1 MTKNTIMG
9 HIINLLSIAY
19 ADGSITEEEKNLICN
34 ISDNLGLTNEEFNHC
49 LATWQE
55 TDEDILKVSMP
66 EAEEDRI
73 AFLKNMTLLMMID
86 GEIDENERQYIFNAA
101 EEYGFD
107 GEQAVNYLIKQIQ
120 EEYGGGGEAEEE
132 EQEEDEEEDELFEG
146 VDDENRIDSVWYDLE
161 SKDIEEAFETIFASA
176 LRNEKARN
184 IFLVIPGIDTRLFRL
199 AEEQIEKVKKT
210 AEKGYP
216 VAKYVLGRYY
226 QVVKPEGSTMGDAG
240 ALLKAAADDGIAD
253 AYWALAT
260 MVEQGYYGPVNT
272 ETYDSLMGSALEK
285 GSGMAIRKQLLDIVY
300 GLHGMKANPK
310 KAIDTVVNKIYIN
323 EEAEKTYPYFYAVM
337 GDAYKEMGN
346 ESKADECY
354 EKAVDL
360 GYFEASAS
368 RFVNKLSGPNA
379 EFNREVFNFFLD
391 FGCDGK
397 DPNCFLYRALEG
409 IHFYDKKDATQ
420 QQVLTEKIKEDLET
434 AVDLGQGRAA
444 FYLGY
449 CNYYGKYGF
458 AEDNNAAWQ
467 WFCKGIDL
475 EDGYAYGGLAQMID
489 EGFCPQGLPEDFAA
503 TCRLNGLRRGNLSLL
518 DKVME
523 AYRAGK
529 LQDCADEIEKIYIP
543 MTQQED
549 DNSSISTL
557 VVVNAEGKALLCHVE
572 KSEWNGVPAL
582 IGAKRLAPIRVNGLD
597 EIGKRIGLTDRLTA
611 WTDLE
616 APRKGLPVNAVAAK
630 FYPGVIAGDIVFSL
644 ADNLYDP
651 MPFYGTEE
659 ALALISALGADLVN
673 PEVQELNVLVRE
685 RKPIQPTRSMLV
697 NDGFIARVEP
707 DCKAYIMPCGKNFY
721 SLFEEDIYDPA
732 RVQKLYEVGQR
743 LGLPGRLTMWTE
755 NTALRKQIVMVNT
768 FADNP
773 VGMCYYPGKVVDNI
787 FVAMEDENYN
797 VMMFSSPA
805 QLKATLMAMGLKP
818 QYSIEVK
825 EG

>member
-9 HIINLLSIAY
+9 HIINLLTIAY

-86 GEIDENERQYIFNAA
+86 GEIDENERQYISNAA
-101 EEYGFD
+101 EEYGFN

-120 EEYGGGGEAEEE
+120 EEYGGGEENE
-132 EQEEDEEEDELFEG
+132 EEEDELFEG
-146 VDDENRIDSVWYDLE
+146 VDDENNIDSVWYDLE
-161 SKDIEEAFETIFASA
+161 SKDIEEAFDTIYVSA
-176 LRNEKARN
+176 LRNEVARN

-199 AEEQIEKVKKT
+199 TEEQIDLVKMT

-216 VAKYVLGRYY
+216 LAKYVLGRYY

-379 EFNREVFNFFLD
+379 EFNRETFNFFLD

-549 DNSSISTL
+549 DNSAISTL

-787 FVAMEDENYN
+787 FVAMEDENFN

-805 QLKATLMAMGLKP
+805 QLKTVLMAMGLKP
-818 QYSIEVK
+818 QDIIEVK

>member
-86 GEIDENERQYIFNAA
+86 GEIDENERQYISDAA
-101 EEYGFD
+101 ELYGFN

-132 EQEEDEEEDELFEG
+132 EQEEEEEEDELFEG
-146 VDDENRIDSVWYDLE
+146 VDDENNIDSVWYDLE
-161 SKDIEEAFETIFASA
+161 SKNIEEAFDTIYVSA
-176 LRNEKARN
+176 LRNEVARN

-199 AEEQIEKVKKT
+199 TEEQIDLVKMT

-216 VAKYVLGRYY
+216 LAKYVLGRYY
-226 QVVKPEGSTMGDAG
+226 QVVRPEGSTIGDAG
-240 ALLKAAADDGIAD
+240 ELLKAAADEGVAD
-253 AYWALAT
+253 AFWALAT
-260 MVEQGYYGPVNT
+260 MVEDGYYGPVNK
-272 ETYDSLMGSALEK
+272 ENYDNLMGSALEG
-285 GSGMAIRKQLLDIVY
+285 GSGMAIRKQLLDMVY

-310 KAIDTVVNKIYIN
+310 KAIDTILNKIYTSEIN
-323 EEAEKTYPYFYAVM
+323 EKTYPYFYAVM

-368 RFVNKLSGPNA
+368 RFVNKLSGANA
-379 EFNREVFNFFLD
+379 EFNREMFNFFLD

-409 IHFYDKKDATQ
+409 IHFYDKKDAAQ

-475 EDGYAYGGLAQMID
+475 EDGYAYGGLAQMVD

-518 DKVME
+518 DKVLE

-549 DNSSISTL
+549 DNSAVSTL
-557 VVVNAEGKALLCHVE
+557 VVVNADGKALLCHVE

-616 APRKGLPVNAVAAK
+616 APRKGLPVNAVSAQ
-630 FYPGVIAGDIVFSL
+630 FYPGIIAGDIVFSL

-673 PEVQELNVLVRE
+673 PEVQELNVLVKE
-685 RKPIQPTRSMLV
+685 RKPIQPTRSMLS

-707 DCKAYIMPCGKNFY
+707 DCKTYILTCGKDFFK
-721 SLFEEDIYDPA
+721 LFEEEMYDPA
-732 RVQKLYEVGQR
+732 RLDSLYAVGQR
-743 LGLPGRLTMWTE
+743 LTLPGRLTAWID
-755 NTALRKQIVMVNT
+755 NTALRKQM
-768 FADNP
+768 
-773 VGMCYYPGKVVDNI
+773 VGMNTIKDNIVGNSFYPGKVADNI
-787 FVAMEDENYN
+787 FIGMEDENFN
-797 VMMFSSPA
+797 MMTFSSAA
-805 QLKATLMAMGLKP
+805 QLKIALMALGIMPGD
-818 QYSIEVK
+818 IMEVK
-825 EG
+825 D

>member
-1 MTKNTIMG
+1 MTKNIIMG

-19 ADGSITEEEKNLICN
+19 ADGSITEEEKNLICS

-86 GEIDENERQYIFNAA
+86 GEINENEREYISNAA
-101 EEYGFD
+101 EVYGFN
-107 GEQAVNYLIKQIQ
+107 GEQAVNYLINQIQ
-120 EEYGGGGEAEEE
+120 EEFGGSGEGEEE
-132 EQEEDEEEDELFEG
+132 EEEDELFEG
-146 VDDENRIDSVWYDLE
+146 VDDENRIDLVWYDLE
-161 SKDIEEAFETIFASA
+161 SKDIEEAFDTIYLSA
-176 LRNEKARN
+176 LRNEQARD
-184 IFLVIPGIDTRLFRL
+184 IFLVIPNIDTRLFRL
-199 AEEQIEKVKKT
+199 TEEQIDLVKMT

-216 VAKYVLGRYY
+216 LAKYVLGRYY
-226 QVVKPEGSTMGDAG
+226 QVVRPEGSTMGDAG
-240 ALLKAAADDGIAD
+240 ELLKAAADEGIAD
-253 AYWALAT
+253 AYFALAT
-260 MVEQGYYGPVNT
+260 MVEQGYYGPVNID
-272 ETYDSLMGSALEK
+272 TYDELISTALKEGSA
-285 GSGMAIRKQLLDIVY
+285 MAIRSHLLDTVH

-310 KAIDTVVNKIYIN
+310 KAIDSIVNKIFVD
-323 EEAEKTYPYFYAVM
+323 EESEKLYPYLYAVM
-337 GDAYKEMGN
+337 GDAYKAMGN
-346 ESKADECY
+346 EAQADTCY
-354 EKAVDL
+354 EKAIDL
-360 GYFEASAS
+360 GYFEAYAD
-368 RFVNKLSGPNA
+368 RFANKLTGPNA
-379 EFNREVFNFFLD
+379 EWNREMFNMFLD
-391 FGCDGK
+391 FGCDNK
-397 DPNCFLYRALEG
+397 DPKSFLYRALEH
-409 IHFYDKKDATQ
+409 IHFFDKKDAAQ
-420 QQVLTEKIKEDLET
+420 QAALTDKIKEDLET
-434 AVDLGQGRAA
+434 AVALGQGRAA

-449 CNYYGKYGF
+449 CYYYGKYGF
-458 AEDNNAAWQ
+458 EEDNNAAWR
-467 WFCKGIDL
+467 WFCKGMDM
-475 EDGYAYGGLAQMID
+475 EDGYAYGGLAQMVE

-503 TCRLNGLRRGNLSLL
+503 TCRLNGLRRGNMSLL
-518 DKVME
+518 DKVLE

-529 LQDCADEIEKIYIP
+529 LKDCADEIERIYIP
-543 MTQQED
+543 MLEQED
-549 DNSSISTL
+549 EAPAVSTL
-557 VVVNAEGKALLCHVE
+557 VIVNPEGKALLCHVE

-597 EIGKRIGLTDRLTA
+597 EIGKGIGLTDRLTA

-616 APRKGLPVNAVAAK
+616 APRKELPINTIAAQ
-630 FYPGVIAGDIVFSL
+630 FYPGVIAGDIVFSM

-659 ALALISALGADLVN
+659 AVALIQALGADLVN
-673 PEVQELNVLVRE
+673 PDVQELNVLVKE
-685 RKPIQPTRSMLV
+685 RKPIQPTRSMLI

-721 SLFEEDIYDPA
+721 TLFEEDIYDPA

-805 QLKATLMAMGLKP
+805 QLKAALMAMGLKP
-818 QYSIEVK
+818 QDIIEVK
-825 EG
+825 D

>member
-1 MTKNTIMG
+1 MG

-86 GEIDENERQYIFNAA
+86 GEIDENERQYISNAA
-101 EEYGFD
+101 EEYGFN

-120 EEYGGGGEAEEE
+120 EEYGGGEENE
-132 EQEEDEEEDELFEG
+132 EEEDELFEG

-161 SKDIEEAFETIFASA
+161 SKDIEEAFETIYASA

-199 AEEQIEKVKKT
+199 TEEQIEKVKKT

-216 VAKYVLGRYY
+216 LAKYVLGRYY

-285 GSGMAIRKQLLDIVY
+285 GCGMAIRKQLLDIVY

-368 RFVNKLSGPNA
+368 RFVNKISGPNA
-379 EFNREVFNFFLD
+379 EFNREMFNFLLD

-397 DPNCFLYRALEG
+397 DPNSFLYRALEG
-409 IHFYDKKDATQ
+409 VHFYENKDVTQ
-420 QQVLTEKIKEDLET
+420 QQVLTMKIKEDLEK

-449 CNYYGKYGF
+449 CHYYGKGVTQDYEKAFLYFSRAASFDEGDAINMLGLMYRCGDYVNANERFSWEILKYGRRVIPWDLNLDSHPSNLLAIGQGLAYGWGCDINIEEAEKYLKEAERVFEYQVKKGRKYAKEGLRKTKRNLEVIESWKKPLTKEQVMDKDNYIEMSSKRDVYDVQIPISKPRFDYLVNHYNATDHNSKWVMIPDSLCFLIYDRQTRYCIFKGEYQFLENNINDNESAF
-458 AEDNNAAWQ
+458 AVITKFIINKDKHQ
-467 WFCKGIDL
+467 RPRGID
-475 EDGYAYGGLAQMID
+475 D
-489 EGFCPQGLPEDFAA
+489 DF
-503 TCRLNGLRRGNLSLL
+503 
-518 DKVME
+518 
-523 AYRAGK
+523 K
-529 LQDCADEIEKIYIP
+529 LFSDLIEK
-543 MTQQED
+543 
-549 DNSSISTL
+549 
-557 VVVNAEGKALLCHVE
+557 
-572 KSEWNGVPAL
+572 
-582 IGAKRLAPIRVNGLD
+582 
-597 EIGKRIGLTDRLTA
+597 
-611 WTDLE
+611 DL
-616 APRKGLPVNAVAAK
+616 
-630 FYPGVIAGDIVFSL
+630 
-644 ADNLYDP
+644 
-651 MPFYGTEE
+651 
-659 ALALISALGADLVN
+659 
-673 PEVQELNVLVRE
+673 
-685 RKPIQPTRSMLV
+685 
-697 NDGFIARVEP
+697 
-707 DCKAYIMPCGKNFY
+707 
-721 SLFEEDIYDPA
+721 
-732 RVQKLYEVGQR
+732 
-743 LGLPGRLTMWTE
+743 
-755 NTALRKQIVMVNT
+755 
-768 FADNP
+768 
-773 VGMCYYPGKVVDNI
+773 
-787 FVAMEDENYN
+787 
-797 VMMFSSPA
+797 
-805 QLKATLMAMGLKP
+805 
-818 QYSIEVK
+818 
-825 EG
+825 

>member
-86 GEIDENERQYIFNAA
+86 GEIDENERQYISNAA
-101 EEYGFD
+101 EEYGFN

-120 EEYGGGGEAEEE
+120 EEYGGGEENE
-132 EQEEDEEEDELFEG
+132 EEEDELFEG

-161 SKDIEEAFETIFASA
+161 SKDIEEAFETIYASA

-199 AEEQIEKVKKT
+199 TEEQIEKVKKT

-216 VAKYVLGRYY
+216 LAKYVLGRYY

-285 GSGMAIRKQLLDIVY
+285 GCGMAIRKQLLDIVY

-368 RFVNKLSGPNA
+368 RFVNKISGPNA
-379 EFNREVFNFFLD
+379 EFNREMFNFLLD

-397 DPNCFLYRALEG
+397 DPNSFLYRALEG
-409 IHFYDKKDATQ
+409 VHFYENKDVTQ
-420 QQVLTEKIKEDLET
+420 QQVLTMKIKEDLEK

-449 CNYYGKYGF
+449 CHYYGKYGF

-467 WFCKGIDL
+467 WFCKGMDM
-475 EDGYAYGGLAQMID
+475 EDGYAFGGLAQMVE
-489 EGFCPQGLPEDFAA
+489 EGFCPQGLPEGFAD

-518 DKVME
+518 DKVLE

-529 LQDCADEIEKIYIP
+529 LQDCTDEIEKTYIP
-543 MTQQED
+543 LTERED
-549 DNSSISTL
+549 DNSAISTL

-572 KSEWNGVPAL
+572 KSDWNGVPAL

-616 APRKGLPVNAVAAK
+616 APRKGLPINAVATQ

-659 ALALISALGADLVN
+659 ALALIRALGAELVN
-673 PEVQELNVLVRE
+673 PDVQELNVLVRE

-697 NDGFIARVEP
+697 NDGFIARVES
-707 DCKAYIMPCGKNFY
+707 DCKAYIMPSGKNFY
-721 SLFEEDIYDPA
+721 TLFEEDIYDPA

-755 NTALRKQIVMVNT
+755 NTALRKQIVMANT

-787 FVAMEDENYN
+787 YVAMEDENYN

-818 QYSIEVK
+818 QDIIEVK

>member
-818 QYSIEVK
+818 QDIIEVK

>member
-300 GLHGMKANPK
+300 RLHRVKNNPK

-420 QQVLTEKIKEDLET
+420 QQVLTEKINEDLET

-818 QYSIEVK
+818 QDIIEVK

>member
-1 MTKNTIMG
+1 MNKNTKLG

-19 ADGSITEEEKNLICN
+19 ADGNITEEEKQLIYNIAQNLE
-34 ISDNLGLTNEEFNHC
+34 LTDEEFNNC
-49 LATWQE
+49 VATWQE

-86 GEIDENERQYIFNAA
+86 GEINENERQYISNAA
-101 EEYGFD
+101 EQYGFD
-107 GEQAVNYLIKQIQ
+107 GDQAVNYLIKQIQ
-120 EEYGGGGEAEEE
+120 EEYGGSD
-132 EQEEDEEEDELFEG
+132 EEDDLFEG
-146 VDDENRIDSVWYDLE
+146 VDDEHCINAVWYDLE
-161 SKDIEEAFETIFASA
+161 SKDIEEAFDTIYVSA
-176 LRNEKARN
+176 LRNEHARN
-184 IFLVIPGIDTRLFRL
+184 IFLVIPGVDTRLFRMT
-199 AEEQIEKVKKT
+199 EEQVDLVKMT
-210 AEKGYP
+210 AKKGFP
-216 VAKYVLGRYY
+216 LAKYVLGRYY

-240 ALLKAAADDGIAD
+240 ELLKAAADEGIAD
-253 AYWALAT
+253 AYFALAT
-260 MVEQGYYGPVNT
+260 MVEQGYYGTVNK
-272 ETYDSLMGSALEK
+272 ETYDSLMDSALEG
-285 GSGMAIRKQLLDIVY
+285 GSGMAIRRQLLDMVY

-310 KAIDTVVNKIYIN
+310 KAIDTIVNKIYTSEVN
-323 EEAEKTYPYFYAVM
+323 EKTYPYFYAVM

-368 RFVNKLSGPNA
+368 RFVNKISGPNA
-379 EFNREVFNFFLD
+379 EFNREIFNFFLD

-409 IHFYDKKDATQ
+409 IHFYDKKDIAQ
-420 QQVLTEKIKEDLET
+420 QQVLTEKIKEDLEK

-458 AEDNNAAWQ
+458 AEDNSAAWQ
-467 WFCKGIDL
+467 WFCKGMDL
-475 EDGYAYGGLAQMID
+475 EDGYAFGGLAQMVD
-489 EGFCPQGLPEDFAA
+489 EGFCPQGLPEDFSA

-518 DKVME
+518 DKVLE
-523 AYRAGK
+523 SYRAGK
-529 LQDCADEIEKIYIP
+529 LQDCAHEIEQIYIP

-549 DNSSISTL
+549 DNSAISTL
-557 VVVNAEGKALLCHVE
+557 VVINAEGKALLCHVE

-582 IGAKRLAPIRVNGLD
+582 IGAKRLAPIRVDGLE
-597 EIGKRIGLTDRLTA
+597 EIGKRIGLTEHLTA

-616 APRKGLPVNAVAAK
+616 APRKGLPINAVAAR
-630 FYPGVIAGDIVFSL
+630 FYPGVIAGDIIFSL

-659 ALALISALGADLVN
+659 AVALIQAFGADLVN
-673 PEVQELNVLVRE
+673 PDVQELNVVVKE

-697 NDGFIARVEP
+697 NDGYIARVEP
-707 DCKAYIMPCGKNFY
+707 ECKAYIMPCGKNFY
-721 SLFEEDIYDPA
+721 TLFEEEIYDPA

-755 NTALRKQIVMVNT
+755 NTALRKQIVMANT

-773 VGMCYYPGKVVDNI
+773 VGMCFYPGKVVDNI
-787 FVAMEDENYN
+787 YVAMEDENFN

-818 QYSIEVK
+818 QDVIEVK

>member
-9 HIINLLSIAY
+9 HIINLLTIAY

-86 GEIDENERQYIFNAA
+86 GEIDENEHQYISNAA
-101 EEYGFD
+101 EEYGFN

-120 EEYGGGGEAEEE
+120 EEYGGGEENE
-132 EQEEDEEEDELFEG
+132 EEEDELFEG
-146 VDDENRIDSVWYDLE
+146 VDDENNIDSVWYDLE
-161 SKDIEEAFETIFASA
+161 SKDIEEAFDTIYVSA
-176 LRNEKARN
+176 LRNEVARN

-199 AEEQIEKVKKT
+199 TEEQIDLVKMT

-216 VAKYVLGRYY
+216 LAKYVLGRYY
-226 QVVKPEGSTMGDAG
+226 QVVRPEGSTIGDAG
-240 ALLKAAADDGIAD
+240 ELLKAAADDGIAD
-253 AYWALAT
+253 ACWALAT
-260 MVEQGYYGPVNT
+260 MVEYGYYGPVNK
-272 ETYDSLMGSALEK
+272 ENYDSLMGSALEG
-285 GSGMAIRKQLLDIVY
+285 GSGMAIRKQLLDMVY

-391 FGCDGK
+391 SGCDGK

-616 APRKGLPVNAVAAK
+616 APRKGLPINAVATQ

-659 ALALISALGADLVN
+659 ALALIRALGAELVN
-673 PEVQELNVLVRE
+673 PDVQELNVLVRE

-721 SLFEEDIYDPA
+721 TLFEEDIYDPA

-787 FVAMEDENYN
+787 FVAMEDENFN

-805 QLKATLMAMGLKP
+805 QLKTALMAMGLKP
-818 QYSIEVK
+818 QDIIEAK